1 MAIGHPDALR
11 EEVPHGWQYSDED
24 NQALHEALQF
34 LGASLPQIDEFIEQ
48 LEIEGAAAGA
58 ELRLRRR
65 AALKTFRGVKTETEL
80 DGCAFVG
87 HIEWILLRIKAI
99 RKGDFVQ
106 PYIDEGI
113 KKRLGDKNR
122 TRQMVD
128 EKKREQEL
136 NKSRYK
142 EICQEYLKRKNAGG
156 ASVAKAVARVF
167 DISPKTVYNI
177 WARRDE
183 YLK

>member
-1 MAIGHPDALR
+1 MEIGHPDALR
-11 EEVPHGWQYSDED
+11 EETPRGWQYRNED

-48 LEIEGAAAGA
+48 LEIEGAAAGS
-58 ELRLRRR
+58 ELRLRRQ

-99 RKGDFVQ
+99 RKSDFVK
-106 PYIDEGI
+106 PYIDDGI
-113 KKRLGDKNR
+113 KKRKGDRNR

-136 NKSRYK
+136 NRHRYK
-142 EICQEYLKRKNAGG
+142 KICEEYLKRKDAGG
-156 ASVAKAVARVF
+156 TSVAKAVARLF
-167 DISPKTVYNI
+167 CISPKTVYNI